1 MAAFRGQDGEERLI
15 VVIGLGSPGD
25 PPHPDEITSSLR
37 AYGYTGPHTIVFVRR
52 QAIKRTTSG
61 KVARS
66 ATRDKWLDG
75 SLRTIETHMRDGDA
89 AGLDGA
95 HNRGVDV
102 HSHYERFLE
111 AYALSGNENAR
122 PGDIG
127 LDSLAIAEL
136 LIILERA
143 VVQADAHD
151 LQETLHMPLLQ
162 RSTISEISALVRGLQ
177 DGSADWAI
185 SLHADLNEMKRERDD
200 SEAAAMRKDALLD
213 SQGVGAVPQADRT
226 FNQVLLTGATG
237 FLGPFLLRSLL
248 DQTSAIYTVLM
259 RATDPAAARE
269 RLTTFLKAAGL
280 YDLRTAEAFDARVR
294 VICGDLAGPRLGLS
308 DPAWSQLTETIDTIV
323 HNAAWVDYVLDYH
336 ALRPSNVEATRE
348 LIRLACV

>member
-95 HNRGVDV
+95 HNLDV

-213 SQGVGAVPQADRT
+213 PLDAGTVPQADRT
-226 FNQVLLTGATG
+226 FNQVKLMALPYFSA
-237 FLGPFLLRSLL
+237 PFLLPQPAGPDQRDLYSSHASNRSSGGTRATNNFPQGGRSL
-248 DQTSAIYTVLM
+248 
-259 RATDPAAARE
+259 
-269 RLTTFLKAAGL
+269 
-280 YDLRTAEAFDARVR
+280 
-294 VICGDLAGPRLGLS
+294 
-308 DPAWSQLTETIDTIV
+308 
-323 HNAAWVDYVLDYH
+323 
-336 ALRPSNVEATRE
+336 
-348 LIRLACV
+348 